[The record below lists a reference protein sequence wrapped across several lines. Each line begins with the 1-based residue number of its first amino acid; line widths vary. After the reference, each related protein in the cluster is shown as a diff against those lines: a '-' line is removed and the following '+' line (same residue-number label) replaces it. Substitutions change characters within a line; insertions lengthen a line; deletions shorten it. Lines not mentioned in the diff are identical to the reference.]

1 MASVYRVTCKMCR
14 REGVSLCGRVKCAV
28 KRRPSPPGI
37 HGPNG
42 YGKLTPYGTQ
52 LREKQKVKRS
62 YGLRER
68 QMRRYY
74 DIAIGIKGN
83 TGTLMGQALELRLD
97 SVVVRSGY
105 AQTQFQAR
113 QIVSHG
119 HITVNGKRVD
129 VPSYQTKP
137 GDVIGLKRNGSGQV
151 PTGIKSIA
159 DQRSDRALPQWIAIN
174 NQTLEATIVRRPEAN
189 EMPPQ
194 FNIRSIVEFYSR

>member
-1 MASVYRVTCKMCR
+1 MCR
-14 REGVSLCGRVKCAV
+14 REGMSLCGRVKCAV

-68 QMRRYY
+68 QIQRYY
-74 DIAIGIKGN
+74 DLAIASKGN
-83 TGTLMGQALELRLD
+83 TGTLMGQALELRVD
-97 SVVVRSGY
+97 SVMVRAGY

-113 QIVSHG
+113 QIVGHG
-119 HITVNGKRVD
+119 HVTVNGKRVD
-129 VPSYQTKP
+129 VPSYQAKP
-137 GDVIGLKRNGSGQV
+137 GDVIGLKRKSNGEIPVGV
-151 PTGIKSIA
+151 KAIVE
-159 DQRSDRALPQWIAIN
+159 QRSDRTPPQWIAFN

-189 EMPPQ
+189 EIPPQ
-194 FNIRSIVEFYSR
+194 FNMRSIVEFYSR